1 MKRYLYP
8 LLAICITGCTS
19 NGVPPAVET
28 NIVETQPICTENC
41 GVVVTMP
48 NGNDLMLETSRS
60 VIHVTAESGVSYEY
74 RVWTGDKT
82 YDDDPDVVVSDGNAY
97 VLESE

>member
-19 NGVPPAVET
+19 NGVPPVLGPDD
-28 NIVETQPICTENC
+28 VVQPICADNC
-41 GVVVTMP
+41 GVLVTMP

-60 VIHVTAESGVSYEY
+60 IIHVTATPGVPYEY

-82 YDDDPDVVVSDGNAY
+82 YDDAPDVVVSDGDAY
-97 VLESE
+97 VLENE